1 MRDESPAAGKS
12 APAGGWLGALTGKL
26 TAWLILAAVLLVTG
40 AVFALASSEGSSG
53 APQTLPD
60 DSEAALVSQIQQE
73 FPDAGSV
80 PAVLVVTR
88 EDGGALGPQGIASAV
103 GAGER
108 MAEVVGGEL
117 QGPIPAEDGAA
128 ALVLVP
134 VDAATLSNG
143 ESGDLVKEMRAAIAD
158 GLDPGVNAQLTG
170 GPAFAA
176 DTAAAFEGADF
187 RLLAATAMVVAVLLI
202 ITYRSPVLWLVPL
215 LVVAVADRVAALLVS
230 LVGETIGITVDGS
243 TSGIVSVLVFGAGTN
258 YALLLVSRYRE
269 ELRRTENRR
278 RALADAYR
286 GAVPAILASNIT
298 VVLALLTLLLATLP
312 NYRSLGISAAVGL
325 LVALVYA
332 LVALPA
338 ALAVCGRGLFW
349 PFIPRPGGVEA
360 KRTKRAGRRGEGEH
374 EAEVGAGVS
383 ASAKPEGFRDEVPPG
398 VWGRIAAGVVKR
410 PVRVLVSC
418 VLLLVILAFGLLG
431 TRIGLSQTEQFRTPS
446 EAAAGLETAAEHFPA
461 GVTDPVTVV
470 TRTGTETAVLEAVQ
484 GVEGVVS
491 AMPGTESGTG
501 WSKISVTLDAAP
513 STDRSEDSVV
523 ALREAVHAVPG
534 SESLVGGSVAES
546 VDTSDGNLRD
556 LTLIAPLI
564 LLVVFVVLVLV
575 LRSLIAPLLVMGA
588 TVLSSLA
595 ALGMGTFVTTQIL
608 GFPGLDVSV
617 PLYSF
622 LFLVALGVDYSI
634 FLTIRTREEAA
645 THDTKEAMVRAVA
658 LTGGVI
664 TSAGIVLAAVFVVL
678 GVLPLIVLTQVGVIV
693 ALGVLLDTFIV
704 RTLVV
709 PALFSLVGD
718 RAWWPGDPRRGVAP
732 EPAPAHATAPG
743 GGTGPDRPV
752 SGRPVSDNPVSH
764 SAASDSN
771 TDPKEL
777 HR

>member
-1 MRDESPAAGKS
+1 MRAEGPAAETS
-12 APAGGWLGALTGKL
+12 TSTGGWLGVLTGKL
-26 TAWLILAAVLLVTG
+26 TAWLMLAVVLLASG
-40 AVFALASSEGSSG
+40 AVFALASSEGASE

-60 DSEAALVSQIQQE
+60 SSEAALVSQIQQE

-88 EDGGALGPQGIASAV
+88 EDGAELGPQGIAAAA

-108 MAEVVGGEL
+108 MAEVVGAEP
-117 QGPIPAEDGAA
+117 QGPIPSEDGAA

-134 VDAATLSNG
+134 VEAESISNEQG
-143 ESGDLVKEMRAAIAD
+143 SELVREMREAIAE
-158 GLDPGVNAQLTG
+158 GLDPGLDAQLTG

-176 DTAAAFEGADF
+176 DTAAAFDGADF
-187 RLLAATAMVVAVLLI
+187 RLLAATATVVAVLLI

-215 LVVAVADRVAALLVS
+215 IVIAVADRVASLLVS
-230 LVGETIGITVDGS
+230 AVGEAAGVTVDGS

-269 ELRRTENRR
+269 ELRRTQDRR
-278 RALADAYR
+278 QALRDAYR
-286 GAVPAILASNIT
+286 GAVPAIIASNIT

-325 LVALVYA
+325 LVALAYA

-349 PFIPRPGGVEA
+349 PFVPRPGRESERARLTSPTTPEDFREA
-360 KRTKRAGRRGEGEH
+360 
-374 EAEVGAGVS
+374 
-383 ASAKPEGFRDEVPPG
+383 VPSG
-398 VWGRIAAGVVKR
+398 VWGRIASGVVTR
-410 PVRVLVSC
+410 PARVLISC
-418 VLLLVILAFGLLG
+418 VLILVILAFGLLG

-461 GVTDPVTVV
+461 GVTDPVTVL
-470 TRTGTETAVLEAVQ
+470 TRTGTEEAVLEVVD

-491 AMPGTESGTG
+491 AMPAGESGTG
-501 WSKISVTLDAAP
+501 WSRVTVTLDAAP
-513 STDRSEDSVV
+513 ATDRSEDSVV
-523 ALREAVHAVPG
+523 ALRSAVDEVPG
-534 SESLVGGSVAES
+534 SEAIVGGSVAEG

-556 LTLIAPLI
+556 LALIAPLI
-564 LLVVFVVLVLV
+564 LLVVFVVLVLA
-575 LRSLIAPLLVMGA
+575 LRSLIAPLLLLGA

-595 ALGMGTFVTTQIL
+595 ALGLGTFVTTQIL
-608 GFPGLDVSV
+608 GFPGLDVAV

-622 LFLVALGVDYSI
+622 LFLVALGVDYSV
-634 FLTIRTREEAA
+634 FLIIRTREEAA
-645 THDTKEAMVRAVA
+645 THSTREAMVRAVA

-664 TSAGIVLAAVFVVL
+664 TSAGIVLASVFVVL

-693 ALGVLLDTFIV
+693 ALGVLLDTFVV

-709 PALFSLVGD
+709 PALFTLVGE
-718 RAWWPGDPRRGVAP
+718 RVWWPGDPRRGATVP
-732 EPAPAHATAPG
+732 ETPAST
-743 GGTGPDRPV
+743 T
-752 SGRPVSDNPVSH
+752 
-764 SAASDSN
+764 SDS
-771 TDPKEL
+771 TADTKEL
-777 HR
+777 HS